1 MRSWATPRLLG
12 PVLIAGGL
20 LLAGQFDTA
29 YRIVAFAVMVGV
41 LVVVH
46 ELGHFLVAK
55 AFGIGA
61 PTFSIGIGPAVFRLF
76 RWRGTDFV
84 VSALPIGGY
93 VKLSGAD
100 AFGEEEFGSEAD
112 DTQDFMKRPVW
123 QRLLV
128 MLAGPGMNLAL
139 PFVLFTAVLMFGEPQ
154 ADNSIGTVLPG
165 SPAAQ
170 LGLRPLDQVVA
181 VAGEQVDGWSDLV
194 AELDD
199 HVGDAVTMTIAR
211 EGREFDVVV
220 PQGVVRKTPEDLLD
234 TEHLGVWQSRRS
246 SRIGVSDPTSPAARA
261 GLVTGDGIVEVDGA
275 PVRTFEELLAALPTD
290 RAHDV
295 VRVRAVDGAVD
306 RATVTLTPDA
316 SWQPDRVEPDPNPWG
331 LLHATLFVG
340 DVAAGSAAA
349 EAGVRSGDRL
359 VAIDDE
365 PIKCWSDVL
374 KLVKRTTHEARAEAE
389 VRPLHLQV
397 LRGGVVEELVFTPRV
412 EREIVAGVVTFRP
425 IMGVRQFGETYVDG
439 PLISKYY
446 SLPEAFGRATDETFA
461 VFGRTVGVLRSLV
474 FGDLG
479 IGEGLGGPVEIFRVA
494 GKSAEAGMF
503 TFVRVMGMISISLGI
518 FNLLPVPALD
528 GGHIAVYAVE
538 VVRGRP
544 LPLRIRERIQMAGV
558 LALMALLLTV
568 TVLDVHRLFSAS

>member
-1 MRSWATPRLLG
+1 VRSWATPRLLG